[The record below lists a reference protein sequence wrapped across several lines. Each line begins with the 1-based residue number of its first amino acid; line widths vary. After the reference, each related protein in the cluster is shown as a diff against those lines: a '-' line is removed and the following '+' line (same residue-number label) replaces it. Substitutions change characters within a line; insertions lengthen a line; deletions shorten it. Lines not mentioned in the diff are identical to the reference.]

1 VRPAS
6 SDLLT
11 RLAVDPRLLPLGL
24 LTVKLGKLHVL
35 TFELTPTLCLVF
47 RLAPP
52 GTYSGRY
59 H

>member
-1 VRPAS
+1 MS
-6 SDLLT
+6 
-11 RLAVDPRLLPLGL
+11 PRLSPLLDDKWGSDH
-24 LTVKLGKLHVL
+24 KLHVL
-35 TFELTPTLCLVF
+35 TFDLTPTLCLVF